1 MKPYLAHL
9 AYHLGDAISAGLG
22 LILAP
27 FFVHPVDGR
36 TTCSE
41 AFRNGWRRGEKG
53 LRHE

>member
-1 MKPYLAHL
+1 MKRYLAHL
-9 AYHLGDAISAGLG
+9 AYHLGDALSAGLG

-27 FFVHPVDGR
+27 FFVHPVDDNVGY
-36 TTCSE
+36 SE